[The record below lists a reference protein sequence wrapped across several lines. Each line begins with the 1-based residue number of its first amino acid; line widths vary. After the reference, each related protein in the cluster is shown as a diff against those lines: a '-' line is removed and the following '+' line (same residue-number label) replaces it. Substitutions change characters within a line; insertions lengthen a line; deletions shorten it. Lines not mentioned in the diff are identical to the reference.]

1 MQSYGKMDSSAN
13 NSNVLLY
20 DNMVNNVRS
29 RLYSSLTISNHCLSP
44 PQKKT
49 LNVTYSIYIAYLCLL
64 LAFLYE
70 IGK

>member
-13 NSNVLLY
+13 NSSVLLY

-29 RLYSSLTISNHCLSP
+29 RLYSSLTIVYP
-44 PQKKT
+44 PPPPKKT

>member
-13 NSNVLLY
+13 NSSVLLY

-29 RLYSSLTISNHCLSP
+29 RLYLSLTIVYPPPSP
-44 PQKKT
+44 KKT
-49 LNVTYSIYIAYLCLL
+49 LNVTYSIFIAYLCLL